1 MFELHITCTKDIDK
15 LKIDFSDGTTVV
27 SEKSKNVVNKTV
39 NKNCTNKK
47 SKKEVETENKQEYN
61 TDWSVY
67 DKPLTLSSGNSKTK
81 FDDIVP
87 DTSNRPVFV
96 DDNLQNLDL

>member
-27 SEKSKNVVNKTV
+27 SEKPKNINKSRTD
-39 NKNCTNKK
+39 KK
-47 SKKEVETENKQEYN
+47 SKKEVETEDRQQYN
-61 TDWSVY
+61 TNWSEY
-67 DKPLTLSSGNSKTK
+67 DKPLTLSSGNSNTK

-87 DTSNRPVFV
+87 DTSDRPVFV

>member
-15 LKIDFSDGTTVV
+15 LKIDFSDGTTVI
-27 SEKSKNVVNKTV
+27 SEKSKNV

-47 SKKEVETENKQEYN
+47 SKKEDETEEKQEYN
-61 TDWSVY
+61 WSTY
-67 DKPLTLSSGNSKTK
+67 DKPLTLSSGSSNTK

>member
-15 LKIDFSDGTTVV
+15 LKIDFSDGTTVI
-27 SEKSKNVVNKTV
+27 SEKSKNV

-47 SKKEVETENKQEYN
+47 SKKVVETEEKQEYN
-61 TDWSVY
+61 WSTY
-67 DKPLTLSSGNSKTK
+67 DKPLTLSSGSSNTK

>member
-27 SEKSKNVVNKTV
+27 SEKSKNAV
-39 NKNCTNKK
+39 NKNYTNKK
-47 SKKEVETENKQEYN
+47 SKKEVETENKQDYN

>member
-27 SEKSKNVVNKTV
+27 SEKSKNAVNKAV
-39 NKNCTNKK
+39 NKK
-47 SKKEVETENKQEYN
+47 SKKEVETENKQDYN

>member
-27 SEKSKNVVNKTV
+27 SEKPKNINKS
-39 NKNCTNKK
+39 CTKK
-47 SKKEVETENKQEYN
+47 KKKKEVETENKQDYN
-61 TDWSVY
+61 TDWSEY
-67 DKPLTLSSGNSKTK
+67 DKPLTLSSGNSNTK

>member
-27 SEKSKNVVNKTV
+27 SEKPKNINKS
-39 NKNCTNKK
+39 CTNKK
-47 SKKEVETENKQEYN
+47 SKKEVETENKQDYN
-61 TDWSVY
+61 TDWSAY
-67 DKPLTLSSGNSKTK
+67 DKPLTLSSGNSNTK

-87 DTSNRPVFV
+87 DTSDRPVFV